1 MDSSRCIDRH
11 RSATLD
17 VLIISSQREESDM
30 ESTLIAVDT
39 AKLVF
44 EVAEAGVSGRVSR
57 RLRLNR
63 AQFQEYLVTRERSR
77 FVLEACGGA
86 HHWARRMQRAGHEV
100 RLLPVP

>member
-1 MDSSRCIDRH
+1 
-11 RSATLD
+11 
-17 VLIISSQREESDM
+17 M